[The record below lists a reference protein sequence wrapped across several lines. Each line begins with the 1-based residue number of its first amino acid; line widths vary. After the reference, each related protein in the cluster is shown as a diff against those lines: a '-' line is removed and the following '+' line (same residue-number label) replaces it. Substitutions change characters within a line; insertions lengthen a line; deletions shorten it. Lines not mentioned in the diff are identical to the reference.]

1 MGKLLSIIGYL
12 ILAFIVLTN
21 YTSVQ
26 LSNTSVILLA
36 IISAIFMVVGLLFKD
51 KRK

>member
-36 IISAIFMVVGLLFKD
+36 IIGVIFMVVGLLFKD